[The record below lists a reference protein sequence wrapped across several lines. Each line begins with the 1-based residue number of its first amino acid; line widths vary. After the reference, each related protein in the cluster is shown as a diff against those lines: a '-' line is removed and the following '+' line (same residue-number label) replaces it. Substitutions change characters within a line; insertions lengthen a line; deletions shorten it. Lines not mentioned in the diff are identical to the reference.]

1 MIDKN
6 NYCRFVHPNVM
17 ANPSPNN
24 SLQVEITNKQILK
37 IALPISLAML
47 VPQINFVAN
56 TVFLS
61 GIGETELGVAGIT
74 GVYYLVFALV
84 GNGLNSGLQALLA
97 RRAGE
102 NRPGEIGRLFSQS
115 VWIALLFAIG
125 GILITYL
132 LAPYFLSAVLNSAT
146 VQDLATGFIKIRI
159 WGLPFLYLFQMGNAM
174 LVGTNNSR
182 FMKYGFFI
190 ASVLNIFLD
199 YSLIYGHF
207 GFPRLGFNGA
217 AVASLIAEASGL
229 AIVYF
234 IIFIKKFHRRFS
246 LFSYLRF
253 NGKVSGLIFRQSSPL
268 VMQFV
273 ISVSAWLLFYILIEH
288 HGERK
293 LAISNTMRNIFAVFG
308 IFIWAFASTSNAMV
322 SNIIGQGKKDQVIFL
337 IKKISRLSFVF
348 TASLCLLM
356 NLFPAVFLALYGRD
370 GGFISDAIPVMRTVT
385 MGVLIMS
392 VATVWLNGVT
402 GTGNTK
408 VNLAIEIITIVLY
421 IFYIYLVLQVWNLS
435 LVWAW
440 ASEFLYWF
448 IIFILSFL
456 YLKSGRWMNKVI

>member
-17 ANPSPNN
+17 ANPIPNN
-24 SLQVEITNKQILK
+24 NLQVEISNKQILK

-61 GIGETELGVAGIT
+61 GLGETELGVAGIT

-84 GNGLNSGLQALLA
+84 GNGLNSGLQALMA

-115 VWIALLFAIG
+115 IWIALLFALG

-146 VQDLATGFIKIRI
+146 VQNQATGFIKIRI

-182 FMKYGFFI
+182 LYEVWFFY
-190 ASVLNIFLD
+190 SNPYLNIFLD

-207 GFPRLGFNGA
+207 GLPRLGFNGA
-217 AVASLIAEASGL
+217 AIASVIAEASGL
-229 AIVYF
+229 TIVYC

-273 ISVSAWLLFYILIEH
+273 ISISCMVVILY
-288 HGERK
+288 
-293 LAISNTMRNIFAVFG
+293 F
-308 IFIWAFASTSNAMV
+308 
-322 SNIIGQGKKDQVIFL
+322 D
-337 IKKISRLSFVF
+337 
-348 TASLCLLM
+348 
-356 NLFPAVFLALYGRD
+356 
-370 GGFISDAIPVMRTVT
+370 
-385 MGVLIMS
+385 
-392 VATVWLNGVT
+392 
-402 GTGNTK
+402 
-408 VNLAIEIITIVLY
+408 
-421 IFYIYLVLQVWNLS
+421 
-435 LVWAW
+435 
-440 ASEFLYWF
+440 
-448 IIFILSFL
+448 
-456 YLKSGRWMNKVI
+456 

>member
-1 MIDKN
+1 MS
-6 NYCRFVHPNVM
+6 
-17 ANPSPNN
+17 NPVPNN
-24 SLQVEITNKQILK
+24 NLQLEISNKQILK

-61 GIGETELGVAGIT
+61 GLGETELGVAGIT

-102 NRPGEIGRLFSQS
+102 NRPEQIGRLFSQS
-115 VWIALLFAIG
+115 AWIALLFAMG
-125 GILITYL
+125 GILITYIVGPL
-132 LAPYFLSAVLNSAT
+132 FLSGVLNSPT
-146 VQDLATGFIKIRI
+146 VQREAISFVKIRI
-159 WGLPFLYLFQMGNAM
+159 WGLPFLYLFQMANAL

-190 ASVLNIFLD
+190 QSVLNIFLD

-217 AVASLIAEASGL
+217 AVASVISEALGL
-229 AIVYF
+229 AVVYC
-234 IIFIKKFHRRFS
+234 IIFMKRFHRRFS
-246 LFSYLRF
+246 LFSHMKF
-253 NGKVSGLIFRQSSPL
+253 NRQVSGLIFRQSSPL
-268 VMQFV
+268 VLQFV
-273 ISVSAWLLFYILIEH
+273 ISVSAWLLFYVLIEH

-322 SNIIGQGKKDQVIFL
+322 SNIIGQGKKDKVIFL
-337 IKKISRLSFVF
+337 IKKITRLSFIF
-348 TASLCLLM
+348 TATICLFM
-356 NLFPAVFLALYGRD
+356 NLFPAVFLSLYGRSGD
-370 GGFISDAIPVMRTVT
+370 FIDDAIPVMRIVT
-385 MGVLIMS
+385 IGVLFMS

-402 GTGNTK
+402 GTGNTRI
-408 VNLAIEIITIVLY
+408 NLAIEIITIVLY
-421 IFYIYLVLQVWNLS
+421 SIYIYLVLQVWKLS
-435 LVWAW
+435 LAWAW
-440 ASEFLYWF
+440 SSELLYWIVLF
-448 IIFILSFL
+448 VLSFI
-456 YLKSGRWMNKVI
+456 YLRSGRWTKKVI

>member
-1 MIDKN
+1 
-6 NYCRFVHPNVM
+6 M
-17 ANPSPNN
+17 ANPIPNN
-24 SLQVEITNKQILK
+24 DLQVEISNKQILK

-61 GIGETELGVAGIT
+61 GLGETELGVAGIT
-74 GVYYLVFALV
+74 GVYYLVFAFV

-115 VWIALLFAIG
+115 IWIAVLFALG
-125 GILITYL
+125 GILTTYL

-146 VQDLATGFIKIRI
+146 VQNQATDFIKIRI

-190 ASVLNIFLD
+190 QAVLNIFLD

-229 AIVYF
+229 AIVYC

-253 NGKVSGLIFRQSSPL
+253 NGEVSGLIFRQSSPL

-273 ISVSAWLLFYILIEH
+273 ISISAWLLFYILIEH

-322 SNIIGQGKKDQVIFL
+322 SNIIGQGKKDHVIFL
-337 IKKISRLSFVF
+337 IKKIARLSFAF
-348 TASLCLLM
+348 TASLCLVM
-356 NLFPAVFLALYGRD
+356 NLFPEVFLALYGRD

-408 VNLAIEIITIVLY
+408 VNLAIEIITILLY
-421 IFYIYLVLQVWNLS
+421 TIYIYLVLKVWNMS

-448 IIFILSFL
+448 VILALSFF
-456 YLKSGRWMNKVI
+456 YLRSGKWRNKVI

>member
-1 MIDKN
+1 MS
-6 NYCRFVHPNVM
+6 
-17 ANPSPNN
+17 NPVPNN
-24 SLQVEITNKQILK
+24 NLQVEISNKQILK

-61 GIGETELGVAGIT
+61 GLGETELGVAGIT

-102 NRPGEIGRLFSQS
+102 NRPEEIGRLFSQS
-115 VWIALLFAIG
+115 AWIALLFAMG
-125 GILITYL
+125 GILITYIVGPL
-132 LAPYFLSAVLNSAT
+132 FLSGVLNSPT
-146 VQDLATGFIKIRI
+146 VQREAISFVKIRI
-159 WGLPFLYLFQMGNAM
+159 WGLPFLYLFQMANAL

-190 ASVLNIFLD
+190 QSVLNIFLD

-217 AVASLIAEASGL
+217 AVASVISEALGL
-229 AIVYF
+229 AVVYC
-234 IIFIKKFHRRFS
+234 IIFMKRFHRRFS
-246 LFSYLRF
+246 LFSHMKF
-253 NGKVSGLIFRQSSPL
+253 NRQVSGLIFRQSSPL
-268 VMQFV
+268 VLQFV
-273 ISVSAWLLFYILIEH
+273 ISVSAWLLFYVLIEH

-322 SNIIGQGKKDQVIFL
+322 SNIIGQGKKDKVIFL
-337 IKKISRLSFVF
+337 IKKITRLSFIF
-348 TASLCLLM
+348 TATICLFM
-356 NLFPAVFLALYGRD
+356 NLFPAVFLSLYGRSGD
-370 GGFISDAIPVMRTVT
+370 FIDDAIPVMRIVT
-385 MGVLIMS
+385 IGVLFMS

-402 GTGNTK
+402 GTGNTRI
-408 VNLAIEIITIVLY
+408 NLAIEIITIVLY
-421 IFYIYLVLQVWNLS
+421 SIYIYLVLQVWKLS
-435 LVWAW
+435 LAWAW
-440 ASEFLYWF
+440 SSELLYWIVLF
-448 IIFILSFL
+448 VLSFI
-456 YLKSGRWMNKVI
+456 YLRSGRWTKKVI

>member
-1 MIDKN
+1 
-6 NYCRFVHPNVM
+6 M
-17 ANPSPNN
+17 ANPGPNN
-24 SLQVEITNKQILK
+24 SLQVEISNKQILK

-61 GIGETELGVAGIT
+61 GLGETELGVAGIT

-115 VWIALLFAIG
+115 IWIALLFALG

-132 LAPYFLSAVLNSAT
+132 FAPYFLSAVLNSAT
-146 VQDLATGFIKIRI
+146 VQNQAIDFIKIRI

-190 ASVLNIFLD
+190 ESVLNIFLD

>member
-1 MIDKN
+1 MS
-6 NYCRFVHPNVM
+6 
-17 ANPSPNN
+17 NPVPNN
-24 SLQVEITNKQILK
+24 NLQVEISNKQILK

-61 GIGETELGVAGIT
+61 GLGETELGVAGIT

-102 NRPGEIGRLFSQS
+102 NRPEEIGRLFSQS
-115 VWIALLFAIG
+115 AWIALLFAMG
-125 GILITYL
+125 GILITYIAGPL
-132 LAPYFLSAVLNSAT
+132 FLSGVLNSPT
-146 VQDLATGFIKIRI
+146 VQREAISFVKIRI
-159 WGLPFLYLFQMGNAM
+159 WGLPFLYLFQMANAL

-190 ASVLNIFLD
+190 QSVLNIFLD

-217 AVASLIAEASGL
+217 AVASVISEALGL
-229 AIVYF
+229 AVVYC
-234 IIFIKKFHRRFS
+234 IIFMKRFHRRFS
-246 LFSYLRF
+246 LFSHMKF
-253 NGKVSGLIFRQSSPL
+253 NRQVSGLIFRQSSPL
-268 VMQFV
+268 VLQFV
-273 ISVSAWLLFYILIEH
+273 ISVSAWLLFYVLIEH

-322 SNIIGQGKKDQVIFL
+322 SNIIGQGKKDKVIFL
-337 IKKISRLSFVF
+337 IKKITRLSFIF
-348 TASLCLLM
+348 TATICLFM
-356 NLFPAVFLALYGRD
+356 NLFPAVFLSLYGRSGD
-370 GGFISDAIPVMRTVT
+370 FIDDAIPVMRIVT
-385 MGVLIMS
+385 IGVLFMS

-402 GTGNTK
+402 GTGNTRI
-408 VNLAIEIITIVLY
+408 NLAIEIITIVLY
-421 IFYIYLVLQVWNLS
+421 SIYIYLVLQVWKLS
-435 LVWAW
+435 LAWAW
-440 ASEFLYWF
+440 SSELLYWIVLF
-448 IIFILSFL
+448 VLSFI
-456 YLKSGRWMNKVI
+456 YLRSGRWTKKVI